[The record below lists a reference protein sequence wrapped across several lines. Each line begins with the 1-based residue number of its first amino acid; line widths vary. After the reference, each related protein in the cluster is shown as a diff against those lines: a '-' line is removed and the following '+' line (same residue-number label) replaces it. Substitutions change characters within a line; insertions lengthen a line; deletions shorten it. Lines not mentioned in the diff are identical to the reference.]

1 MSQELLRPLLFPNG
15 EIAYVNIFNIVDLK
29 NCFKQN

>member
-1 MSQELLRPLLFPNG
+1 MNQELLRPLLFPNG
-15 EIAYVNIFNIVDLK
+15 EIAYVSIFNSIDLK

>member
-1 MSQELLRPLLFPNG
+1 MSQELLRPLLFSNG
-15 EIAYVNIFNIVDLK
+15 EIAYVSIFNSIDLN

>member
-1 MSQELLRPLLFPNG
+1 MSQDLLRPLLFFNG
-15 EIAYVNIFNIVDLK
+15 EIAYVSIFNSIDLN

>member
-1 MSQELLRPLLFPNG
+1 MSQELLRPLLFFNR
-15 EIAYVNIFNIVDLK
+15 EIAYVSIFNSIDLN

>member
-1 MSQELLRPLLFPNG
+1 MSQELLRPLLFFNG
-15 EIAYVNIFNIVDLK
+15 EIAYVSLFNSIDLM

>member
-1 MSQELLRPLLFPNG
+1 MNQDLLRPLLFSNG
-15 EIAYVNIFNIVDLK
+15 EIVYVNIFNSIDLK